1 MVIYEVNC
9 LVDDAIVE
17 PFKAWLQPHVA
28 TVLKSDGFLSA
39 EVLDLTVDERLTARP
54 YSTGFSIRYR
64 IATQSALDSYLL
76 HMAPTLRQDALDR
89 FGHQYMAYRRVLKD
103 QDQMCS

>member
-1 MVIYEVNC
+1 MIIYEVNC

-17 PFKAWLQPHVA
+17 PFKVWLQPHVA

-54 YSTGFSIRYR
+54 YSTGFSVRYR
-64 IATQSALDSYLL
+64 IATQSALDHYLL
-76 HMAPTLRQDALDR
+76 HMAPTLRRDALDR
-89 FGHQYMAYRRVLKD
+89 FGHQYTAYRRVLKD
-103 QDQMCS
+103 QGRM

>member
-1 MVIYEVNC
+1 MIIYEVNC

-28 TVLKSDGFLSA
+28 AVLQSEGFLGA
-39 EVLDLTVDERLTARP
+39 EMLDLVVDEQLTARP

-64 IATQSALDSYLL
+64 IVGQSALDHYLL
-76 HMAPTLRQDALDR
+76 HMAPALRRDARDT
-89 FGHQYMAYRRVLKD
+89 FGNQYTAYRRVLKE
-103 QDQMCS
+103 QD